1 LPLPRLGRGIFLP
14 DEGSPQIPGKL
25 RPPSPEGELPEST
38 TDKRP
43 PLSLRQRFGIHVLL
57 IGAAAAAFL
66 FTVIDD
72 SEDLSVPD
80 AAEAVGLVDEDSNTP
95 EETPEA
101 AEAAAGLEDNGRG
114 YVRSPLVPQT
124 PAIETPEPT
133 EEPGAERT
141 ELGDRTPSAFE
152 DLQPLFVEYN
162 VQEGDTVAQ
171 LALDFGVTEQTILE
185 NNQEIDD
192 PAALE
197 IGEHLII
204 PTVDGVLHTVQL
216 GQKLDQIA
224 TLFETDVESIVNFQ
238 GNGLRSPEDV
248 RDGQVLLVVGGTFPD
263 PVAFQPIP
271 GDGFPLV
278 IPETGALA
286 GFPPATNP
294 NTGFILPYWPCSSP
308 SAIQDFGYARGRLH
322 AGVDMPSFCA
332 RSSNVYAAQT
342 GTVVTAGWSGGY
354 GNLIVID
361 HGLGFSSY
369 YAHLSQI
376 HVTLGQYVWRGT
388 VIGVSG
394 NTGASFGEHLHF
406 EIRINGQPTDPKPYL
421 PWPFPY

>member
-1 LPLPRLGRGIFLP
+1 MP

-38 TDKRP
+38 NDKRP
-43 PLSLRQRFGIHVLL
+43 PLSLRQRFGVHALL
-57 IGAAAAAFL
+57 IGGAAAALL
-66 FTVIDD
+66 FTLVDD
-72 SEDLSVPD
+72 SDNLSISG
-80 AAEAVGLVDEDSNTP
+80 AANAVSLGSDESSTP

-101 AEAAAGLEDNGRG
+101 AEPAAGLDERNDRG
-114 YVRSPLVPQT
+114 YVRSPLLPQT
-124 PAIETPEPT
+124 PVTEQ
-133 EEPGAERT
+133 EEPPAEAGADRT
-141 ELGDRTPSAFE
+141 ELGDRAPSAFE
-152 DLQPLFVEYN
+152 ELQPLFVEYN

-204 PTVDGVLHTVQL
+204 PTADGVLHTVQL

-224 TLFETDVESIVNFQ
+224 TLFETDVDSIVNFQ
-238 GNGLRSPEDV
+238 GNGLRSAEDV
-248 RDGQVLLVVGGTFPD
+248 RDGQVLLVVGGTFPE
-263 PVAFQPIP
+263 PVDFQAIP

-278 IPETGALA
+278 VPEAGFLA
-286 GFPPATNP
+286 GFPPAVNQTS
-294 NTGFILPYWPCSSP
+294 GFILPYWPCSSP

>member
-1 LPLPRLGRGIFLP
+1 MPDTKHNGTLNFL
-14 DEGSPQIPGKL
+14 
-25 RPPSPEGELPEST
+25 
-38 TDKRP
+38 
-43 PLSLRQRFGIHVLL
+43 QRFGVHIILVAA
-57 IGAAAAAFL
+57 GAAAYFLAVVADSDEEAPSESVAAP
-66 FTVIDD
+66 IA
-72 SEDLSVPD
+72 
-80 AAEAVGLVDEDSNTP
+80 AAERPAPQGV
-95 EETPEA
+95 PEA
-101 AEAAAGLEDNGRG
+101 ASESPAGLDANGNQG

-124 PAIETPEPT
+124 PITEQQEPPPAGPQT
-133 EEPGAERT
+133 DRE
-141 ELGDRTPSAFE
+141 ELGDRTPSAVE
-152 DLQPLFVEYN
+152 ELTPLFVEYR
-162 VQEGDTVAQ
+162 VQEGDTVSQVA
-171 LALDFGVTEQTILE
+171 ANFGVTEQTILE

-216 GQKLDQIA
+216 GQSLDQIA
-224 TLFETDVESIVNFQ
+224 TLFQTDVEQIVNFQ
-238 GNGLRSPEDV
+238 GNGLRSAEDITENRV
-248 RDGQVLLVVGGTFPD
+248 ILVVGGTFPE
-263 PVAFQPIP
+263 PVDFQAIP

-278 IPETGALA
+278 VPETGFLA
-286 GFPPATNP
+286 GFPPAVNETS
-294 NTGFILPYWPCSSP
+294 GFILPYWPCSSP

-342 GTVVTAGWSGGY
+342 GTVITAGWSGGY
-354 GNLIVID
+354 GNLVVID

-376 HVTLGQYVWRGT
+376 HVTLGQYVYRGT